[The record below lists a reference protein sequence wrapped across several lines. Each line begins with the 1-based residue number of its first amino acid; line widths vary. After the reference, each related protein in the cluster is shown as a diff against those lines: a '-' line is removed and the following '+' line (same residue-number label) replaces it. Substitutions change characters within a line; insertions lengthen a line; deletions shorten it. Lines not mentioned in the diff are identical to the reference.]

1 MNVAIDRHSPLPVQS
16 HINQVRPPPGQ
27 GEEKT
32 YIGNALTK
40 KQVVL
45 AFPGVAFLISQQ
57 CQMILAFTKCIF
69 QAKTNAAN
77 AAWADLSSGVSV
89 VDPESVDK
97 LLSGEKY

>member
-1 MNVAIDRHSPLPVQS
+1 MRVVHT
-16 HINQVRPPPGQ
+16 NQVRPPPGQ

-32 YIGNALTK
+32 FIGNALTK
-40 KQVVL
+40 KQVVFDL
-45 AFPGVAFLISQQ
+45 PLCLLSYP
-57 CQMILAFTKCIF
+57 KPY

-97 LLSGEKY
+97 LLSGEKISPL